1 MWLYRRAQPGLESI
15 TVWLQ
20 SHGLQDRLGE
30 ERVSTDEANNTEEK
44 KETTE
49 AKGDPATVSGR
60 FLVATSFK
68 QVNVNFQSTDS
79 NTECLLRK
87 MHSSDL
93 DIENVLISFYS
104 ILVTK

>member
-1 MWLYRRAQPGLESI
+1 MWLDGRGEPGLESI

-20 SHGLQDRLGE
+20 SHRLQDGLSE
-30 ERVSTDEANNTEEK
+30 ERVSTDEADNTEEK

-68 QVNVNFQSTDS
+68 YFNEMKTWRSHSIYLSPQ
-79 NTECLLRK
+79 LRLTWA
-87 MHSSDL
+87 SQ
-93 DIENVLISFYS
+93 I
-104 ILVTK
+104 